1 MIPNQ
6 TTTQD
11 EILAIFDSL
20 SKQKSSLMVTKAYR
34 GIIISQ
40 EIKPDFVNLNRVVF
54 QALDRDIC
62 AALEGWVH
70 LHNPLF
76 SSPVKAQV
84 IDLSLSKG
92 MFSLS
97 DFSYLEG
104 EWKERLYER
113 VQPKDPTY
121 ISLRYQRM
129 DIRASM
135 LDLSINGMG
144 LLVGSSDD
152 CELEFEPNSCVRTD
166 FETSPAHKWIK
177 LGGAIHYQLKVAR
190 SIVRLGIR
198 LYPKVEQAR
207 QLEKYIAKRKNEIME
222 ELDQAYLTAS
232 IPLGVESQYF

>member
-1 MIPNQ
+1 
-6 TTTQD
+6 
-11 EILAIFDSL
+11 
-20 SKQKSSLMVTKAYR
+20 
-34 GIIISQ
+34 
-40 EIKPDFVNLNRVVF
+40 
-54 QALDRDIC
+54 
-62 AALEGWVH
+62 
-70 LHNPLF
+70 
-76 SSPVKAQV
+76 
-84 IDLSLSKG
+84 
-92 MFSLS
+92 
-97 DFSYLEG
+97 
-104 EWKERLYER
+104 
-113 VQPKDPTY
+113 
-121 ISLRYQRM
+121 
-129 DIRASM
+129 M

>member
-1 MIPNQ
+1 MIPEQ
-6 TTTQD
+6 TTQD

-20 SKQKSSLMVTKAYR
+20 SRQKSSLEVTKDYR

-40 EIKPDFVNLNRVVF
+40 EITPDFINLNRVVF

-62 AALEGWVH
+62 AALMGWVH
-70 LHNPLF
+70 LHSPLF
-76 SSPVKAQV
+76 SNPVKAQV
-84 IDLSLSKG
+84 KDLSLSRG

-104 EWKERLYER
+104 EWKDRMHER

-121 ISLRYQRM
+121 VSLRFQRM

-144 LLVGSSDD
+144 LLVGNTED
-152 CELEFEPNSCVRTD
+152 CDMEFEPNSCVQTD
-166 FETSPAHKWIK
+166 FETTPAHRWTK

-207 QLEKYIAKRKNEIME
+207 QLDNYIAKRKTEIME
-222 ELDQAYLTAS
+222 ELDQVYLSTL
-232 IPLGVESQYF
+232 IPLGLENQYF